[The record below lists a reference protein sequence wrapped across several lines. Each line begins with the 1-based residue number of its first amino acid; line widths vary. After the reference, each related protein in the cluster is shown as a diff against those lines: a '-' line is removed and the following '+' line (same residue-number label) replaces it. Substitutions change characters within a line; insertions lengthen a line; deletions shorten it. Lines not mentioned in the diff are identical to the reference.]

1 MSASKRPRYQVFGD
15 LPPDQYAAL
24 RDDIA
29 RRGVQVAVEFD
40 EAGQVIDGHQRL
52 RAVSDLGLSE
62 FPSVVKAGL
71 SEGEKLEHAFRQNL
85 LRRHLNDISWAQ
97 GFKRYAALRGVRLG
111 SGKGDPT
118 AKAESA
124 AALAVELGV
133 KPRTARYRLQ
143 VADALEAH
151 PDLAAKVE
159 SGEMPSKRALNVA
172 RDRNARNRPAPHP
185 EAMPSEIDIR
195 HGDFRTLLAE
205 VADDSVDLIFTD
217 PPYGG
222 RWVHLNGDLGAFA
235 ARVLKPGG
243 FLLVYVGHL
252 FLPEV
257 MRVLGEHI
265 DFYWCLALIQPGKHA
280 RIHVRRVSTGWR
292 PVLAYR
298 KPPKTGGPWLFDTFT
313 VAQPP
318 DKALHRWQQ
327 GLDPA
332 LHYVER
338 LSEPGDLVVD
348 PFVGAGTTA
357 VAAYRLGRRFLGAE
371 IDPQSWNVARVR
383 IADEA
388 KGAE

>member
-1 MSASKRPRYQVFGD
+1 MSAPKRPRYQVFPD

-24 RDDIA
+24 KADIA
-29 RRGVQVAVEFD
+29 KRGVQVAIELD
-40 EAGQVIDGHQRL
+40 ETGEVLDGHQRL
-52 RAVSDLGLSE
+52 HILSELGVCAYPRVVRTGLSE
-62 FPSVVKAGL
+62 HEKVEHALKLNLHRRQL
-71 SEGEKLEHAFRQNL
+71 SEIAWAEGFRRL
-85 LRRHLNDISWAQ
+85 AKI
-97 GFKRYAALRGVRLG
+97 RGLRLG
-111 SGKGDPT
+111 SGKGDPN
-118 AKAESA
+118 AKVETA
-124 AALAVELGV
+124 AALALELGV

-143 VADALEAH
+143 VADALATH

-172 RDRNARNRPAPHP
+172 RDRKARNRPAPHP
-185 EAMPSEIDIR
+185 EAMPSAIDVR
-195 HGDFRTLLAE
+195 LGDFRTVLQN
-205 VADDSVDLIFTD
+205 VADDSVDLVFTD

-222 RWVHLNGDLGAFA
+222 KWIHLNGDLGAFA

-243 FLLVYVGHL
+243 FLLVYAGHL
-252 FLPEV
+252 YLPEV
-257 MRVLGEHI
+257 VRMLGEHLP
-265 DFYWCLALIQPGKHA
+265 FHWCLALIQPGRHA
-280 RIHVRRVSTGWR
+280 RIHARRVSTGWR

-298 KPPKTGGPWLFDTFT
+298 KPPRMGGPWLFDTFT
-313 VAQPP
+313 VVQPP

-332 LHYVER
+332 LHYLER

-371 IDPQSWNVARVR
+371 IDASVWNVARVR

-388 KGAE
+388 RRAE